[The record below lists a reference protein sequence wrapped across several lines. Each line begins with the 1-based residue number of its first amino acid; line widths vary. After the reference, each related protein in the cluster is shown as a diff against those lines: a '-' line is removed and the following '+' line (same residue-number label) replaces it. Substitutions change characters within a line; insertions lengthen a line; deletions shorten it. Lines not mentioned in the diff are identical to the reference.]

1 MKPKVKFENVSKSYT
16 LYDGK
21 FDKLLDIFK
30 TTKRNK
36 TFYALK
42 NVSFEVY
49 EGETIGII
57 GVNGSGKSTLSNL
70 LAQVLPPTS
79 GKITINGE
87 TSLIAIS
94 AGLNN
99 NLTGM
104 ENIEIKCLMHGLKK
118 EEIKE
123 ITPKIMEF
131 ADIGDFINQPV
142 KNYSSGMRS
151 RLGFAIS
158 IHTDPDVLIIDEALS
173 VGDETFY
180 EKCLAKMEE
189 FKQQGKTIF
198 FISHSISQVRSFC
211 DKVIWLHHGKVQDF
225 GRIGK
230 VIKDYKD
237 YIAWHKGLS
246 AKEQRRYKKEMMA
259 KQLMNEENDVSL
271 GSGSNQELS
280 RSRSLRKEK
289 VSEVKEKKNFL
300 LGALFI
306 FFIINAFLLI
316 NNGVTN
322 SEKTADAVGSKE
334 KFTLTEQSQPA
345 GISSQ
350 NTTAI
355 NSEGFVLNN
364 GSEVYEKVEK
374 KRLINNLD
382 FSEKV
387 YVIEKSNDLY
397 KVQLEDGAI
406 GYTQEGNIKLVDT
419 NVSNSDITMNELISI
434 APNSFKGAYQ
444 FYLSYLNS
452 KEDVIKS
459 NLNGLSDIV
468 EVDPNHTI
476 LEYSGGEIQYRFEN
490 GVATAMVIKN
500 IDVESPEFFT
510 VTENASLMDK
520 EENYFLLNTEDKK
533 VIVNKSEKFLTIKEK

>member
-16 LYDGK
+16 LYEGK

-30 TTKRNK
+30 TTKKNK

-79 GKITINGE
+79 GKISINGE

-123 ITPKIMEF
+123 ITPKIIEF

-158 IHTDPDVLIIDEALS
+158 VHTDPDVLIIDEALS

-211 DKVIWLHHGKVQDF
+211 DKVIWLHHGQVQDF

-230 VIKDYKD
+230 VIKDYKE

-246 AKEQRRYKKEMMA
+246 AKEQRRYKNEMMA
-259 KQLMNEENDVSL
+259 KQLKNEENDIFP
-271 GSGSNQELS
+271 GSDQELS
-280 RSRSLRKEK
+280 RSRSFRKVK

-316 NNGVTN
+316 NNGVSN
-322 SEKTADAVGSKE
+322 NEKTADAVGSKE
-334 KFTLTEQSQPA
+334 KVTSTEKSSPA
-345 GISSQ
+345 DSLNQ
-350 NTTAI
+350 NIKTI

-364 GSEVYEKVEK
+364 DSEVYAKAEK
-374 KRLINNLD
+374 KNLMNNLD

-387 YVIEKSNDLY
+387 YVLEKSNDVY
-397 KVQLEDGAI
+397 KIQLEDGAI
-406 GYTQEGNIKLVDT
+406 GYTQEGNIKLVDSRV
-419 NVSNSDITMNELISI
+419 NGSDMTMNDLLFIT
-434 APNSFKGAYQ
+434 PNSFKSAYE

-452 KEDVIKS
+452 KEEVIKN
-459 NLNGLSDIV
+459 NLNGLSNVV

-476 LEYSGGEIQYRFEN
+476 LEYSGGEIQFHIEN
-490 GVATAMVIKN
+490 GVATAVVIKN
-500 IDVESPEFFT
+500 IDIESPEFFT
-510 VTENASLMDK
+510 VAGNASLIDN
-520 EENYFLLNTEDKK
+520 EENYFLLNTENNK
-533 VIVNKSEKFLTIKEK
+533 VIVNKNEKSLKIEER

>member
-1 MKPKVKFENVSKSYT
+1 MKFENVSKSYT
-16 LYDGK
+16 LYEGK

-30 TTKRNK
+30 TTKPKNK

-57 GVNGSGKSTLSNL
+57 GMNGSGKSTLSNL

-123 ITPKIMEF
+123 ITPKIIEF

-158 IHTDPDVLIIDEALS
+158 VHTDPDVLIIDEALS

-237 YIAWHKGLS
+237 YISWHKGLS
-246 AKEQRRYKKEMMA
+246 AKEQRRYKNEMMA
-259 KQLMNEENDVSL
+259 KQLTNEENS
-271 GSGSNQELS
+271 SSPGSNQELS
-280 RSRSLRKEK
+280 RSRSFRKEK
-289 VSEVKEKKNFL
+289 VSEVKEKKNLL

-316 NNGVTN
+316 NNGVT
-322 SEKTADAVGSKE
+322 SDEKTAEAIGSKE
-334 KFTLTEQSQPA
+334 KVPAIEQKSTVD
-345 GISSQ
+345 SS
-350 NTTAI
+350 NKTTTTI
-355 NSEGFVLNN
+355 NSDGLVLKN
-364 GSEVYEKVEK
+364 GSDVYEKVEK
-374 KRLINNLD
+374 KSPVRNLS

-387 YVIEKSNDLY
+387 YVLEQSDDLY
-397 KVQLEDGAI
+397 KVKLEDGVI
-406 GYTQEGNIKLVDT
+406 GYTQVGNIKLMDSE
-419 NVSNSDITMNELISI
+419 VSDSDITMNDMLSI
-434 APNSFKGAYQ
+434 APNSFKNAYQ
-444 FYLSYLNS
+444 FYLSYINS
-452 KEDVIKS
+452 KEELIKN
-459 NLNGLSDIV
+459 NLNGLSDVV
-468 EVDPNHTI
+468 EVDSTTTL
-476 LEYSGGEIQYRFEN
+476 LEYSGGDIQYRIEN
-490 GVATAMVIKN
+490 GIANAIILKN
-500 IDVESPEFFT
+500 IDIESDDFMDIVQE
-510 VTENASLMDK
+510 VSLIDV
-520 EENYFLLNTEDKK
+520 EENYFLLNTENNKI
-533 VIVNKSEKFLTIKEK
+533 IVNRSEKTLTIEER

>member
-16 LYDGK
+16 LYEGK

-30 TTKRNK
+30 TTKRKNK

-123 ITPKIMEF
+123 ITPKIIEF

-158 IHTDPDVLIIDEALS
+158 VHTDPDVLIIDEALS

-246 AKEQRRYKKEMMA
+246 AKEQRRYKNEMMA
-259 KQLMNEENDVSL
+259 KQLMNEENDDSPVS
-271 GSGSNQELS
+271 NKELS
-280 RSRSLRKEK
+280 RSRSLRKVK
-289 VSEVKEKKNFL
+289 VSEVKEKKNLL

-316 NNGVTN
+316 NNGVSS
-322 SEKTADAVGSKE
+322 SEKTADAVGSKG
-334 KFTLTEQSQPA
+334 KVTATEQS
-345 GISSQ
+345 SSRNSSNQ
-350 NTTAI
+350 NTTTI
-355 NSEGFVLNN
+355 NSEGFVLND

-374 KRLINNLD
+374 KSLINNLD

-387 YVIEKSNDLY
+387 YVLEHSNDLY
-397 KVQLEDGAI
+397 KVQLEDGVI
-406 GYTQEGNIKLVDT
+406 GYTHEGNIKLVDS
-419 NVSNSDITMNELISI
+419 NVSNNDITMNDLLFI
-434 APNSFKGAYQ
+434 APNSFKSAYQ
-444 FYLSYLNS
+444 FYLSYLHS
-452 KEDVIKS
+452 KEEVIKN
-459 NLNGLSDIV
+459 NLNGLSNVV
-468 EVDPNHTI
+468 EADPNLTL
-476 LEYSGGEIQYRFEN
+476 LEYSGGEIQYHIEN
-490 GVATAMVIKN
+490 GIATAMVIKN
-500 IDVESPEFFT
+500 IDTESPEFST
-510 VTENASLMDK
+510 LAQNASLMDK
-520 EENYFLLNTEDKK
+520 EENYFLLNIDNNKI
-533 VIVNKSEKFLTIKEK
+533 IVNKSEKSFTIEER

>member
-16 LYDGK
+16 LYEGK
-21 FDKLLDIFK
+21 FDKLLDLFK
-30 TTKRNK
+30 TTKRKNK

-123 ITPKIMEF
+123 ITPKIIEF

-158 IHTDPDVLIIDEALS
+158 VHTDPDVLIIDEALS

-237 YIAWHKGLS
+237 YISWHKGLS
-246 AKEQRRYKKEMMA
+246 PKEQRRYKNEMMA
-259 KQLMNEENDVSL
+259 KQLVNEENDPST
-271 GSGSNQELS
+271 GNNQELS
-280 RSRSLRKEK
+280 RSRSLRKSK
-289 VSEVKEKKNFL
+289 VPEVKEKKNLL

-316 NNGVTN
+316 NNGVT
-322 SEKTADAVGSKE
+322 SDEKTAEAIGSKE
-334 KFTLTEQSQPA
+334 KVTGKEQSA
-345 GISSQ
+345 ADSS
-350 NTTAI
+350 NKKTII
-355 NSEGFVLNN
+355 NSDGLVIKN
-364 GSEVYEKVEK
+364 GSDVYEKVEK
-374 KRLINNLD
+374 KSPIRNLS

-387 YVIEKSNDLY
+387 YVLEQSDDLY
-397 KVQLEDGAI
+397 KVKLEDGVI
-406 GYTQEGNIKLVDT
+406 GYTQEGNIKLMDSE
-419 NVSNSDITMNELISI
+419 VSDNDITMNDMLSI
-434 APNSFKGAYQ
+434 APNSFKNAYQ
-444 FYLSYLNS
+444 FYLSYIGS
-452 KEDVIKS
+452 EEEVIKN
-459 NLNGLSDIV
+459 NLNGLSGVV
-468 EVDPNHTI
+468 EVSSMITL
-476 LEYSGGEIQYRFEN
+476 LEFSGGDIQYRIEN
-490 GVATAMVIKN
+490 GVADAIIINN
-500 IDVESPEFFT
+500 IDIESEDFME
-510 VTENASLMDK
+510 VVQNASLIDE
-520 EENYFLLNTEDKK
+520 EENYSLINTDNNK
-533 VIVNKSEKFLTIKEK
+533 IIINKSERSIIIEER